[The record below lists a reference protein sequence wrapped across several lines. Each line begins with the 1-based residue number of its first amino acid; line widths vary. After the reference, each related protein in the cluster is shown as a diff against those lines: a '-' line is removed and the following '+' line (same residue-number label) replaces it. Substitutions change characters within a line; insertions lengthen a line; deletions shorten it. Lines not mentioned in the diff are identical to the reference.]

1 VVEGGILG
9 EEEQAL
15 YDEQWHSECHFPE
28 RATAHTNL
36 KPMTQQRKRALVL
49 SAYDADS
56 HRRWRLGLEAAL
68 GEAFDWTHMTL
79 PPRHFAWRARG
90 SALTWAMGPERE
102 VLERGWDV
110 VVATSTVD
118 LSALRGLV
126 PALAR
131 ARAVVY
137 FHENQFAYPMRGQA
151 ARNALHLQLH
161 DVYTALAADRVLFN
175 SAHNRDTMLGGA
187 RALLG
192 KLPDGVP
199 PGVVESIAARSRVV
213 PVGIDDGLS
222 APRERAPG
230 PLRIVWNHRWEYDKA
245 PEAFVRACELLVGRG
260 VEVEVAILGRRFRT
274 IPGALARAEET
285 LADVLTAYGRLERRA
300 DYVEALRRAD
310 VVVSTAIHEFQGLA
324 VLEAMA
330 CGCHAVT
337 PDRLAYREYVP
348 EACRYAS
355 TPGDAEAEAS
365 ALAGAL
371 EARVWEGSPG
381 ADVSGYRWGALAARY
396 ADELGNHTTG
406 GDT

>member
-1 VVEGGILG
+1 MRVL
-9 EEEQAL
+9 
-15 YDEQWHSECHFPE
+15 C
-28 RATAHTNL
+28 
-36 KPMTQQRKRALVL
+36 L

-56 HRRWRLGLEAAL
+56 HRRWRLGLQAAL
-68 GEAFDWTHMTL
+68 GEDLDWTHLTL

-90 SALTWAMGPERE
+90 NALTWAMGPERE
-102 VLERGWDV
+102 VLERDWDV
-110 VVATSTVD
+110 VLATSTVD

-126 PALAR
+126 PRLGR
-131 ARAVVY
+131 AHTIVY

-175 SAHNRDTMLGGA
+175 SRHNLDTMLDGA

-199 PGVVESIAARSRVV
+199 PGVVDAIAARSRTV

-222 APRERAPG
+222 APSVRAPG
-230 PLRIVWNHRWEYDKA
+230 PLRLVWNHRWEYDKA
-245 PEAFVRACELLVGRG
+245 PEAFVRACELLVERG
-260 VEVEVAILGRRFRT
+260 VGVEVAILGRRFRT
-274 IPGALARAEET
+274 IPDALARAEQT
-285 LADVLTAYGRLERRA
+285 LSGVLTAYGWTERRA

-330 CGCHAVT
+330 CGCRAVT

-355 TPGDAEAEAS
+355 TPDDAEAEAR

-371 EARVWEGSPG
+371 EARVWEGSPSP
-381 ADVSGYRWGALAARY
+381 DVSGYRWRALAARY
-396 ADELGNHTTG
+396 AAELGTATNG

>member
-1 VVEGGILG
+1 MRVL
-9 EEEQAL
+9 
-15 YDEQWHSECHFPE
+15 C
-28 RATAHTNL
+28 
-36 KPMTQQRKRALVL
+36 L

-56 HRRWRLGLEAAL
+56 HRRWRVGLEAAL
-68 GEAFDWTHMTL
+68 GVGYDWTHLTL

-90 SALTWAMGPERE
+90 NALTWAMGPERE
-102 VLERGWDV
+102 VLERQWDV

-131 ARAVVY
+131 ARTLVY

-151 ARNALHLQLH
+151 ARNALHLRLH

-175 SAHNRDTMLGGA
+175 SAHNRDTMLDGA
-187 RALLG
+187 RTLLG

-199 PGVVESIAARSRVV
+199 PGVVDAIAARSRIV

-222 APRERAPG
+222 APEARAPG
-230 PLRIVWNHRWEYDKA
+230 PLRVVWNHRWEYDKS
-245 PEAFVRACELLVGRG
+245 PEAFVRACELLVARG
-260 VEVEVAILGRRFRT
+260 VEVEVAILGRRFRKV
-274 IPGALARAEET
+274 PDALARAEGS
-285 LADVLTAYGRLERRA
+285 LASVLTAYGWVEQRA
-300 DYVEALRRAD
+300 DYVAALRRAD
-310 VVVSTAIHEFQGLA
+310 VVASTAIHEFQGLA

-355 TPGDAEAEAS
+355 TPDDPEAEGR

-371 EARVWEGSPG
+371 EARVWEGSPSP
-381 ADVSGYRWGALAARY
+381 DVSGYRWGALAARY
-396 ADELGNHTTG
+396 ADELGTDTLG